1 MKRISLILSLVFLS
15 LTALLT
21 GCQEDIVENVKVS
34 LNMSVMSLDKG
45 ESQQLKAV
53 VSPSTSNVDL
63 KWTSSDNN
71 IATVGSDG
79 TVFGVSAG
87 DAVITVTADKSTAT
101 CKVTVRPTP
110 VQAVE
115 LDRASAEMVIGD
127 KLVLKASVK
136 PDDADAVVTWK
147 SLNETVAKVSASG
160 EVEALAAGRAT
171 IVAEA
176 GGKIAQCMINVA
188 APVVNVESVKITKYT
203 DLMIVGE
210 TFSFEA
216 AVTPDDATDKSVVWE
231 SGNKYVIAIGNDGKA
246 EALSEGTVEIS
257 VKTVDGGKTDKCVV
271 IVKSPVVPVQSVTIS
286 NKEAESIALLKGQ
299 TRILKATVAP
309 ENATDKSVEWS
320 VSDPAVLTVDNAG
333 MVTAIG
339 GGTAKV
345 IVKTKDGG
353 KTDEC
358 TFTVTVPVDKVEIT
372 AAPEGLALTAGEQFQ
387 FAAKVSPDDASDK
400 TVNWISSETSVLTV
414 DQTGKAVALKAGKAK
429 VTAASADG
437 SKSDSREITVEPGEE
452 IVPVTGVE
460 FDYDYVDVALGGE
473 VALSANVLPVNA
485 TDKSLTWKSS
495 DETVLT
501 VKDGVV
507 KGLKIGQA
515 TVTVTTNDGSFTD
528 VCTVN
533 VVVPVTGITLN
544 ATSLELEEG
553 KQATLV
559 ATVVPENAT
568 NKSVTW
574 RSSNPDVAN
583 VTNGVVVAMSK
594 GEAEITA
601 NTVDGHKTATC
612 KVTVKAR
619 YVAVESIKITAYS
632 TNLKVGQSYQ
642 FEAKVTPTNAT
653 DDSYTWSSSNTAVL
667 TVDQDGLVAAVAE
680 GVADVIVK
688 AVDGGKT
695 DKCTVKV
702 EPVTTAVESVKIVTA
717 PTNNILYMG
726 RTFKF
731 GATVSPADA
740 EDKTV
745 TWSSSNPEVL
755 AIDEEG
761 NARTVSVGRA
771 VITVTSKDGGK
782 TDSREIRVLN
792 QSIYV
797 KEVEITSR
805 PSNNRMTEGE
815 TFTFTAKIT
824 PDDATDKS
832 VTWSSSDTQ
841 VLTIDQDGK
850 ATAVQSGSAT
860 VTVKT
865 KDGGKEAKTLVTV
878 IKQGD
883 GTRPTKV
890 TLNAEGDLK
899 YVRHGKTLQLQPT
912 YSPAGSYPLNV
923 QWYSNDESLAVVDNN
938 GLVKAVG
945 FDYNKSYADYGYGE
959 EYPEV
964 KITHVA
970 DGVMAVYKVRIRP
983 AVPEK
988 IVVAN
993 PPPTSMTVGET
1004 WDFGKVTILP
1014 EEAEDRYTWY
1024 AVSGDH
1030 MQSEVGNED
1039 KSSNVFEA
1047 RSVGSWALQI
1057 TATGTFASVD
1067 ADYAT
1072 SHNYTVNVLPIYES
1086 SIALTKTSH
1095 TIEIGQSFSLTATL
1109 KPSDVTY
1116 KDVTWTSS
1124 NSSVAT
1130 VSNGIVTGK
1139 STGTATITVKSHH
1152 GKTATCQ
1159 VTVQKNS
1166 SSVAIGD
1173 YYYSD
1178 GTTSSSLQSGK
1189 TPVGVVF
1196 ALVDAAGS
1204 DPKTLGADHS
1214 GCTRGRVVGLESYST
1229 QFARSA
1235 YLEVSLEDVA
1245 DNAYAA
1251 GMVDMRD
1258 YNAYNGYSNTKA
1270 LRNWGEWTI
1279 VSVCSS
1285 NADKYSIPGSTS
1297 GWYVPSLGEID
1308 LLGDAYEVVNEKL
1321 AAIDASY
1328 KIAKG
1333 AEFWCSTFFGVY
1345 TSSYTYNIS
1354 GGDLAANLHQG
1365 TLSGAAQITS
1375 TSKFARFIFA
1385 F

>member
-1 MKRISLILSLVFLS
+1 M
-15 LTALLT
+15 
-21 GCQEDIVENVKVS
+21 ENVKVS
-34 LNMSVMSLDKG
+34 LNMSALSLNKG

-53 VSPSTSNVDL
+53 ISPSTSKVDL

-71 IATVGSDG
+71 VATVGTDG

-87 DAVITVTADKSTAT
+87 DAVITVTADKSSAT

-115 LDRASAEMVIGD
+115 LDRTSAEMVIGD

-188 APVVNVESVKITKYT
+188 TPVVNVESVKITKYT

-210 TFSFEA
+210 TFNFEA
-216 AVTPDDATDKSVVWE
+216 VVTPDNATDKSVVWE
-231 SGNKYVIAIGNDGKA
+231 SGNKFVIAIGSDGKA

-257 VKTVDGGKTDKCVV
+257 VKSVDGGKTDKCVV

-286 NKEAESIALLKGQ
+286 NKEAEGFNLIKGQ

-320 VSDPAVLTVDNAG
+320 VTDPAVLSVDNAG

-372 AAPEGLALTAGEQFQ
+372 ASPEGLKLTEGDQFQ

-400 TVNWISSETSVLTV
+400 TVNWTSSETSVLTV

-452 IVPVTGVE
+452 IVRVTGVE

-473 VALSANVLPVNA
+473 VTLSANVLPVNA
-485 TDKSLTWKSS
+485 TDKSLTWKSG
-495 DETVLT
+495 DETILT

-507 KGLKIGQA
+507 KGLKIGQT
-515 TVTVTTNDGSFTD
+515 TVTVTTNDGSFSD

-533 VVVPVTGITLN
+533 VVIPVTGITLST
-544 ATSLELEEG
+544 TSIEIEEG
-553 KQATLV
+553 KQTTIV
-559 ATVVPENAT
+559 ATIEPENAT
-568 NKSVTW
+568 NKGVTW

-792 QSIYV
+792 QSVYV
-797 KEVEITSR
+797 KDVEITSR
-805 PSNNRMTEGE
+805 PSNNRMFEGDV
-815 TFTFTAKIT
+815 FTFTAKVN
-824 PDDATDKS
+824 PDDASDKS

-850 ATAVQSGSAT
+850 ATALQAGSAT

-878 IKQGD
+878 VAQGE
-883 GTRPTKV
+883 GVRPTKV
-890 TLNAEGDLK
+890 TLNSEGGLK

-923 QWYSNDESLAVVDNN
+923 QWFSNDEKLAVVDNN

-945 FDYNKSYADYGYGE
+945 FDYNKSYADYAYGE

-964 KITHVA
+964 KITLVA
-970 DGVMAVYKVRIRP
+970 DGLQAVYKIRIRP

-988 IVVAN
+988 IVVDN

-1004 WDFGKVTILP
+1004 WDFGKVTIFP

-1024 AVSGDH
+1024 AVNGDH
-1030 MQSEVGNED
+1030 MQSGDGNED

-1047 RSVGSWALQI
+1047 RSVGSLALQI
-1057 TATGTFASVD
+1057 SATGTFASVD

-1139 STGTATITVKSHH
+1139 STGTATITAKSHH

-1159 VTVQKNS
+1159 VTVQKKS
-1166 SSVAIGD
+1166 SSVAVGD

-1214 GCTRGRVVGLESYST
+1214 GCTRGLVVGLESYST